1 MGEAGVTVTS
11 PTGLD
16 TFNTLS
22 REECEAALLLCCSS
36 PRWAA
41 AMQRMRPFHTEAA
54 LLDAAADVWRALSH
68 ADWLRSF
75 AAHPKIGERGPVSR
89 WSSQEQAS
97 VATADDDVLEEL
109 AAVNP
114 EYEARF
120 GYVFLICAT
129 GRTAEEILAE
139 LKRRIENP
147 PATELQEAAAEQERI
162 TAIRLGKLLAE
173 LGATA

>member
-1 MGEAGVTVTS
+1 MTVAAA
-11 PTGLD
+11 TGLD
-16 TFNTLS
+16 RFNALP
-22 REECEAALLLCCSS
+22 RAECEAALLRCCGA

-41 AMQRMRPFHTEAA
+41 AMERMRPFHTEPA
-54 LLDAAADVWRALSH
+54 LLDAATDVWRALPS
-68 ADWLRSF
+68 ADWLRAF

-89 WSSQEQAS
+89 WSSQEQGG
-97 VATADDDVLEEL
+97 VAGADEEVLEEL

-129 GRTAEEILAE
+129 GRSAVEILAE

-147 PATELQEAAAEQERI
+147 PAAELLEAAAEQERI

-173 LGATA
+173 LGANE